1 LRTPIPLALGPQRN
15 YLLASEPS
23 QQARLVKKFKRY
35 AEKSWKFITRNALTP
50 HHTNDQ
56 RRFFPM
62 LNTQKGFMLIMTLWV
77 VLGSFTEISHG
88 QEIVLADFNIA
99 QQVVP
104 TGWELIIN
112 KGNADLRLT
121 SEAYGQALQLR
132 SKSASFALQKETHIS
147 LQDTPYLVWTWKV
160 TQIPSGGDFR
170 RRKTDDQASTVPKGV
185 FGKAPSPP
193 FRKIMAWVI
202 QSGSRALGEWKTERR
217 NLVDDYT
224 QLFGEAPKALRGLRI
239 QINSQHTQ
247 THAEASWKSII
258 LTNDLHTASRRGDHR
273 LATRPIRRTL
283 DIR

>member
-1 LRTPIPLALGPQRN
+1 MLKI
-15 YLLASEPS
+15 
-23 QQARLVKKFKRY
+23 QQ
-35 AEKSWKFITRNALTP
+35 
-50 HHTNDQ
+50 
-56 RRFFPM
+56 
-62 LNTQKGFMLIMTLWV
+62 GFMLIMTLLI
-77 VLGSFTEISHG
+77 VLGSFTGTSHG

-112 KGNADLRLT
+112 KGDADLRLT

-132 SKSASFALQKETHIS
+132 SKSASFALQKEAHIS

-170 RRKTDDQASTVPKGV
+170 RRKTDDQAAQLIVSFSATRSISYIWDSTVPKGV

-224 QLFGEAPKALRGLRI
+224 QLFGETPKALRGLRI

-247 THAEASWKSII
+247 THAEAYWKSII
-258 LTNDLHTASRRGDHR
+258 LTNDQHTASRRGDHR
-273 LATRPIRRTL
+273 LAARPIRPTL
-283 DIR
+283 EMR